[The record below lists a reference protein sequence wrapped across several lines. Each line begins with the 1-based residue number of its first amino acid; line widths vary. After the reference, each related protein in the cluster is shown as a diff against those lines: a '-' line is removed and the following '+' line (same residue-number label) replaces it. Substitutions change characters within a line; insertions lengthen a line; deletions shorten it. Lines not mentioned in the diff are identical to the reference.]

1 MSEFDRGAYTPQ
13 TDRPLSFDARTTRR
27 QGGRPLPMA
36 LLVSCLILTVLV
48 VAIVLFYRSGVRSA
62 GQAPQP
68 VGAPVSAMKAAP
80 SAADQPVDAATGL
93 QVYKAEAP
101 EAVEPPPT
109 FTPGPE
115 QPGARPAVTA
125 PAPLPAAGPATG
137 ARVAGAAL
145 PGTPPPGTPPPVTPL
160 PVTPLPVKPL
170 SVKPLAV
177 KPLAAPATTAQ
188 PKPAPVAVKAPPVA
202 RPAAT
207 KPAAVKPVEAKPV
220 VAKPVATLPAA
231 KGNVYIQ
238 IGAFST
244 AALADKGWSD
254 LAKAFPKPMS
264 GKTKSV
270 VPLSKD
276 GGTLYRTAIG
286 GFASKADADTFCASL
301 KAAGKTCFVKAN

>member
-1 MSEFDRGAYTPQ
+1 MMAISAFGASAMSEFDRGAYTPQ
-13 TDRPLSFDARTTRR
+13 TDSPLSFDARTTRR
-27 QGGRPLPMA
+27 PGGRPLPMA
-36 LLVSCLILTVLV
+36 LLVSCLILGVLV

-68 VGAPVSAMKAAP
+68 VGAPVAAMKAAP
-80 SAADQPVDAATGL
+80 SAADQPVDAAAGL

-115 QPGARPAVTA
+115 QPGARPAATA
-125 PAPLPAAGPATG
+125 PAPLPAAAPATT
-137 ARVAGAAL
+137 APVAGA
-145 PGTPPPGTPPPVTPL
+145 PL

-170 SVKPLAV
+170 PVKPLPV
-177 KPLAAPATTAQ
+177 KPLAAPVPQ
-188 PKPAPVAVKAPPVA
+188 PKPAPAAPVAVKAPAAAKPVA
-202 RPAAT
+202 A
-207 KPAAVKPVEAKPV
+207 KPVEAKPV
-220 VAKPVATLPAA
+220 VAKPAATPPAA

-254 LAKAFPKPMS
+254 IAKAFPKPMA

-270 VPLSKD
+270 VPLPKD

-286 GFASKADADTFCASL
+286 GFASKADADAFCASL

>member
-13 TDRPLSFDARTTRR
+13 TDSPLSFDARTTRR
-27 QGGRPLPMA
+27 SGGRPLPMA
-36 LLVSCLILTVLV
+36 LLISCLILAVLV

-68 VGAPVSAMKAAP
+68 VGAPVSAIKAAP

-101 EAVEPPPT
+101 DAVEPPPT

-115 QPGARPAVTA
+115 QPGARPAATA
-125 PAPLPAAGPATG
+125 PAPLPATAPATT
-137 ARVAGAAL
+137 APVAGA
-145 PGTPPPGTPPPVTPL
+145 PL

-170 SVKPLAV
+170 PVKPLPVKPLATT
-177 KPLAAPATTAQ
+177 PPAAQ
-188 PKPAPVAVKAPPVA
+188 PKPAPAAPVA
-202 RPAAT
+202 AKPVAA
-207 KPAAVKPVEAKPV
+207 KPVEAKPV
-220 VAKPVATLPAA
+220 ATKPATTPPAA

-254 LAKAFPKPMS
+254 IAKAFPKPMA

-270 VPLSKD
+270 VPLQKD
-276 GGTLYRTAIG
+276 GATLYRTAIG
-286 GFASKADADTFCASL
+286 GFASKADADAFCASL

>member
-1 MSEFDRGAYTPQ
+1 MMAISAFGATAMSEFDRGAYTPQ
-13 TDRPLSFDARTTRR
+13 TDSPLSFDARTTRR
-27 QGGRPLPMA
+27 PGGRPLPMA
-36 LLVSCLILTVLV
+36 LLVSCLILAVLV

-68 VGAPVSAMKAAP
+68 VGVPVSAMKAAP
-80 SAADQPVDAATGL
+80 SAADQPVDAAAGL

-115 QPGARPAVTA
+115 QPGARPAATA
-125 PAPLPAAGPATG
+125 AAPLPAAAPATT
-137 ARVAGAAL
+137 APVAGA
-145 PGTPPPGTPPPVTPL
+145 PL

-170 SVKPLAV
+170 PVKPLPV
-177 KPLAAPATTAQ
+177 KPLAAPAPQ
-188 PKPAPVAVKAPPVA
+188 PKPAPAAPVAVKAPAVAKPVA
-202 RPAAT
+202 A
-207 KPAAVKPVEAKPV
+207 KPVEAKPV
-220 VAKPVATLPAA
+220 VAKPAVTPPAA
-231 KGNVYIQ
+231 KGNVSIQ

-254 LAKAFPKPMS
+254 IAKAFPKPMA

-270 VPLSKD
+270 VPLPKD

-286 GFASKADADTFCASL
+286 GFASKADADAFCASL

>member
-13 TDRPLSFDARTTRR
+13 TDSPLSFDARTTRR
-27 QGGRPLPMA
+27 PGGRPLPMA
-36 LLVSCLILTVLV
+36 LLVSCLILAVLV

-68 VGAPVSAMKAAP
+68 VGTPVSAMKAAP
-80 SAADQPVDAATGL
+80 SAADQPVDAAAGL

-115 QPGARPAVTA
+115 QPSARPAATA
-125 PAPLPAAGPATG
+125 SAPLPAAAPATT
-137 ARVAGAAL
+137 APAAGA
-145 PGTPPPGTPPPVTPL
+145 PL

-170 SVKPLAV
+170 PVKPLPV
-177 KPLAAPATTAQ
+177 KPLAAPVPQ
-188 PKPAPVAVKAPPVA
+188 PKPAPVAVKAPAVAKPVA
-202 RPAAT
+202 A
-207 KPAAVKPVEAKPV
+207 KPVEAKPV
-220 VAKPVATLPAA
+220 VAKPAATPPAA

-254 LAKAFPKPMS
+254 IAKAFPKPMA

-270 VPLSKD
+270 VPLQKD

-286 GFASKADADTFCASL
+286 GFASKADADAFCASL

>member
-1 MSEFDRGAYTPQ
+1 
-13 TDRPLSFDARTTRR
+13 
-27 QGGRPLPMA
+27 
-36 LLVSCLILTVLV
+36 
-48 VAIVLFYRSGVRSA
+48 VRSA

-80 SAADQPVDAATGL
+80 SAADQPVDAAAGL

-101 EAVEPPPT
+101 DAVEPPPT

-115 QPGARPAVTA
+115 QPGARPVA
-125 PAPLPAAGPATG
+125 PAQNAALPAAAP
-137 ARVAGAAL
+137 AGAPLA
-145 PGTPPPGTPPPVTPL
+145 TAPL

-170 SVKPLAV
+170 PV
-177 KPLAAPATTAQ
+177 KPLAATAPAAQ
-188 PKPAPVAVKAPPVA
+188 PKPAAPVAVKAPPVA
-202 RPAAT
+202 KSVAAKPVET
-207 KPAAVKPVEAKPV
+207 KPA
-220 VAKPVATLPAA
+220 VAKAAATPPAA

-254 LAKAFPKPMS
+254 IAKAFPKPMA

-270 VPLSKD
+270 VPLQKD
-276 GGTLYRTAIG
+276 GATLYRTAIG
-286 GFASKADADTFCASL
+286 GFGSKADADAFCASL

>member
-13 TDRPLSFDARTTRR
+13 TDRPLSFDARTPRR
-27 QGGRPLPMA
+27 PGGRPLPMA
-36 LLVSCLILTVLV
+36 LLVSCLILAVLV
-48 VAIVLFYRSGVRSA
+48 VAIILFYRSGVRSA

-80 SAADQPVDAATGL
+80 SSADQPVDAAAGL

-115 QPGARPAVTA
+115 QPGARPAATA
-125 PAPLPAAGPATG
+125 PAPAALPAAAPATT
-137 ARVAGAAL
+137 APVAAAPL
-145 PGTPPPGTPPPVTPL
+145 PVTPL
-160 PVTPLPVKPL
+160 PVTPLPVKPIP
-170 SVKPLAV
+170 VKPLPV
-177 KPLAAPATTAQ
+177 KPLAAPPTQ
-188 PKPAPVAVKAPPVA
+188 PKSAPVAVKASPVVKPVA
-202 RPAAT
+202 AKPVAA
-207 KPAAVKPVEAKPV
+207 KPVEAKPAQAKPAQAEPM
-220 VAKPVATLPAA
+220 VAKPAATPPAA

-244 AALADKGWSD
+244 AALADRGWSD
-254 LAKAFPKPMS
+254 IAKAFPKPMA

-270 VPLSKD
+270 VPLPKD

>member
-13 TDRPLSFDARTTRR
+13 TDSPLSFDARTTRR

-36 LLVSCLILTVLV
+36 LLVSCLILAVLV

-125 PAPLPAAGPATG
+125 PAPLPAAGPATV
-137 ARVAGAAL
+137 ASVAGA
-145 PGTPPPGTPPPVTPL
+145 PL

-202 RPAAT
+202 KPVAT
-207 KPAAVKPVEAKPV
+207 KPAAVKPAEPKPV

-254 LAKAFPKPMS
+254 IAKAFPKPMS

-286 GFASKADADTFCASL
+286 GFASKADADAFCASL
-301 KAAGKTCFVKAN
+301 KAAGKTCFVKTN

>member
-1 MSEFDRGAYTPQ
+1 
-13 TDRPLSFDARTTRR
+13 
-27 QGGRPLPMA
+27 MA

-68 VGAPVSAMKAAP
+68 VGARVAAMKAAP
-80 SAADQPVDAATGL
+80 SAADQPVDAAAGL

-115 QPGARPAVTA
+115 QPGARPAATA
-125 PAPLPAAGPATG
+125 AAPLPAAAPATT
-137 ARVAGAAL
+137 APVAGA
-145 PGTPPPGTPPPVTPL
+145 PL

-170 SVKPLAV
+170 PVKPLPV
-177 KPLAAPATTAQ
+177 KPLAAPEVQ
-188 PKPAPVAVKAPPVA
+188 PKPAPAAPVAVKAPAVAKPVA
-202 RPAAT
+202 A
-207 KPAAVKPVEAKPV
+207 KPVEAKPV
-220 VAKPVATLPAA
+220 VAKPAVTPPAA
-231 KGNVYIQ
+231 KGNVSIQ

-254 LAKAFPKPMS
+254 IAKAFPKPMA

-270 VPLSKD
+270 VPLQKD

-286 GFASKADADTFCASL
+286 GFASKADADDFCASL
-301 KAAGKTCFVKAN
+301 KAAGKTCFVKAS